1 MANKNIKSLKAEYEK
16 AIKKEQALSSL
27 MLANLVKYKQA
38 KAAGNEKAIAKHTKI
53 AGQLSPKK
61 KTASE
66 IANKSYQAYEDAI
79 SGLHADAE
87 LQIDEAAP
95 RMKINKKTVTI
106 GYLRNELQKIETM
119 SKINDPAYSRYKNDF
134 QKAYKGLLALSN
146 GIRRHATD
154 LWQGIGESK
163 LNEVRKLVRNAI
175 IQEAGVFDTP
185 DTATTND
192 GGAEDPKSNMAV
204 KKFDMILKGKP
215 GWEKTKEIASK
226 LSDVKQAD
234 FIEYLMNDLAAS
246 EMARKKLKLRL

>member
-38 KAAGNEKAIAKHTKI
+38 KASGDEKAIIKHTKI

-61 KTASE
+61 KVASAA
-66 IANKSYQAYEDAI
+66 ANKSYQAYEDAI

-95 RMKINKKTVTI
+95 QMRIKKDTVTI

-154 LWQGIGESK
+154 LWQGIGEGK
-163 LNEVRKLVRNAI
+163 LTEVRKLIRQVI
-175 IQEAGVFDTP
+175 IEAGVFDVPEDSKTK
-185 DTATTND
+185 T
-192 GGAEDPKSNMAV
+192 EDPKSNMAV

-215 GWEKTKEIASK
+215 GWEKTKEIAAK

-234 FIEYLMNDLAAS
+234 FIEYLINDLATTDL
-246 EMARKKLKLRL
+246 ARKKLKLRL

>member
-175 IQEAGVFDTP
+175 IH
-185 DTATTND
+185 
-192 GGAEDPKSNMAV
+192 
-204 KKFDMILKGKP
+204 KGKP